1 MARPISWLPR
11 LHAIRKSVAGS
22 VRSHYTQ
29 QDLERL
35 FELKPRAAA
44 KMLEMLPTVTVGRAV
59 EREALA
65 AFLDRIHAAEDT
77 STAVRQVREE
87 KAPAPRRAIRS
98 LVQRD
103 EHPVSLEGILES
115 ITLTRGHMEISF
127 RTAAELA
134 EAMYWVSRI
143 LAEDGDRFVQEFETT
158 SPAPIDDEP
167 DEVQK
172 MFDELNKFEGMM
184 TKKEPR

>member
-11 LHAIRKSVAGS
+11 LHEIRRSVAGS

-35 FELKPRAAA
+35 FALKPRAAS

-65 AFLDRIHAAEDT
+65 KFLESVHAADDT
-77 STAVRQVREE
+77 SAAVRRAREE
-87 KAPAPRRAIRS
+87 KMPAPRRAIRS

-103 EHPVSLEGILES
+103 DSPAELEGIPEYVSLNRGRLEVN
-115 ITLTRGHMEISF
+115 F

-134 EAMYWVSRI
+134 EAMYWMAKI
-143 LAEDGDRFVQEFETT
+143 LA
-158 SPAPIDDEP
+158 DD
-167 DEVQK
+167 VRK
-172 MFDELNKFEGMM
+172 MFEELEKFEGMM
-184 TKKEPR
+184 TKK